1 MSSQRIATARRNLL
15 AWFAQHGRPFS
26 WRRSGASRYEQI
38 VSEVLLQ
45 RTRAES
51 VDAVMGDFVERYPNW
66 DALATASRDDLQGF
80 LRPLGLWQRRA
91 ESLTRLATA
100 VVLLGEEFPDSRVE
114 LEELPAVGQ
123 YVASAIL
130 MFVHGHPEALL
141 DTNMSRV
148 LERYFGPRELADIRY
163 DPYLQALARRF
174 VAHGSGR
181 EVNWAILDLGATV
194 CKPRTPTCE
203 VCPMARGCLT
213 GKRRLKEPSFVLCP

>member
-1 MSSQRIATARRNLL
+1 
-15 AWFAQHGRPFS
+15 
-26 WRRSGASRYEQI
+26 
-38 VSEVLLQ
+38 
-45 RTRAES
+45 
-51 VDAVMGDFVERYPNW
+51 
-66 DALATASRDDLQGF
+66 
-80 LRPLGLWQRRA
+80 
-91 ESLTRLATA
+91 
-100 VVLLGEEFPDSRVE
+100 
-114 LEELPAVGQ
+114 
-123 YVASAIL
+123 